1 MSKDFQKWHD
11 LKSKINSERQSPLF
25 REGEVWWCSLGAN
38 VGVEEDG
45 KNELFERPL
54 LVFRK
59 FNKDMLWGL
68 PMASRAIRTQYDYAI
83 SFHGQ
88 LRTVLISQMRIL
100 SAKRL
105 LRRIGKLDPEEF
117 LTLARYVSAFFE
129 IKTDPLRDP
138 RVPGIHPEAQDET
151 VNPEL

>member
-1 MSKDFQKWHD
+1 MAKDFQKWHE
-11 LKSKINSERQSPLF
+11 LKAEIDSERELPLF
-25 REGEVWWCSLGAN
+25 REGEIWWCSLGAN

-45 KNELFERPL
+45 KNDSFERPV

-59 FNKDMLWGL
+59 FNANMLWGL
-68 PMASRAIRTQYDYAI
+68 PMTSRAIRMQYDCAV

-88 LRTVLISQMRIL
+88 SRTVLISQMRIL

-105 LRRIGKLDPEEF
+105 LRRVGKLDPEEF
-117 LTLARYVSAFFE
+117 LTLARYMSVFFE

-138 RVPGIHPEAQDET
+138 RVPGIHPEAHDEPI
-151 VNPEL
+151 NPEL